1 MAAKRHYVAYS
12 SDRAT
17 RTEKIKLWT
26 LFEQR
31 SLFTSIQHPIHDRSI
46 RYTHRTLFWKSAGA
60 WLRFVW
66 IIDQGRCWLLMGSDL
81 NLEPIEMIRLYTRRS
96 KIEVLFWTL
105 TQVIGAFGYRFWSK
119 ALPKLNKNKAH
130 SGTQPIPTATW
141 ESLLPTLKAIES
153 FVNIASIATGILQYL
168 ALTHTRQIWL
178 AHQATAWLRSY
189 SSSIP
194 SEQVVQRVIQ
204 ARVFVG
210 RQDKALAWLR
220 QAIHQANQPQRL
232 NPPKVPNHP
241 TLSLPDPPN
250 KPS

>member
-1 MAAKRHYVAYS
+1 MHH
-12 SDRAT
+12 
-17 RTEKIKLWT
+17 I
-26 LFEQR
+26 
-31 SLFTSIQHPIHDRSI
+31 
-46 RYTHRTLFWKSAGA
+46 LFWKPAGA

-81 NLEPIEMIRLYTRRS
+81 SLEPVEMIRLYTRRS